1 MKESKIL
8 GKNGEAISIPETL
21 HPGEVLNLELEARG
35 IKKADFAAQIGVKP
49 SHLSALL
56 YAKRHVGAALALKLE
71 FLLGIKAE
79 FWMRLQ
85 TAFDLAVERQKTG
98 AQDMAMA
105 A

>member
-1 MKESKIL
+1 MKDFKIL
-8 GKNGEAISIPETL
+8 GKNGEIISIPETL

-35 IKKADFAAQIGVKP
+35 IKKADFAAQIGVKA

-56 YAKRHVGAALALKLE
+56 HAKRHVGAALALKLE
-71 FLLGIKAE
+71 FLLDIKAE

-85 TAFDLAVERQKTG
+85 TAFDLASERQK
-98 AQDMAMA
+98 AAEQEMAMA